1 MASTAAEAPSTWS
14 TLLQI
19 GAFERIRKGKAALER
34 WLEAE
39 RDQLPLWIPVALG
52 AGITAWF
59 ILPDPAAWRAVLYA
73 FLGLSLLAM
82 AIGRHGRAG
91 RTIAIG
97 ALLVAVGIALI
108 WWRAE
113 SAGAAILARPA
124 IVTFEARVERVEPL
138 PPRGLV
144 RLRLAPG
151 RVVATPA
158 RPCTGRRCWSH
169 GTAGR
174 HDPAQGSEQPA
185 VTLPP
190 HLRVNL
196 ADADVPAGLSR
207 GATIQLGARLM
218 PPPEPAVPG
227 AYDYGRVAWFDGI
240 GGTGRGF
247 GPVTI
252 VTPGVA
258 NGAGLRERLSRHIQE
273 SIPGGAGAIA
283 AALATGDQG
292 AIPETD
298 NDAMRRSG
306 LAHLLSVSG
315 LHITAVVAAVMFMV
329 LRLLA
334 LSPWLALRF
343 RLPLIAA
350 GAGALAAIGYTLLTG
365 AEVPTI
371 RSCVAA
377 LLVLVAL
384 AMGREALTLRLVAAG
399 AFVVLLLY
407 PESLAGPSFQLS
419 FAAVAAIIA
428 LHEHPR
434 IKAWFSP
441 RDEPRLRKIGRD
453 LTSLLLTGIVVELA
467 LIPISLFHFHKAGV
481 YGSVANIVAIPLTT
495 FVTMPL
501 EALALLF
508 DSIGLG
514 RPFWWLTGL
523 SLDLL
528 LWIAHKTA
536 SMPGSVAAL
545 PAMPGIAYGLMV
557 IGGLWIALWRTRWRR
572 LGAIPLAIGALWAL
586 LTPAPDLLVTGDG
599 RHVALRTANG
609 GLALLRDR
617 VGDYTADMLAE
628 NSGVDADP
636 LLLSDQ
642 PDARCSRDLCLVQ
655 RQAGGRS
662 WRILATRSAYLVP
675 APELIAACNAADI
688 VISERRLPM
697 ACRPRWLRLDR
708 ATLAQTGGV
717 AISLANGRIVTVRQ
731 PGDAHPWLA
740 SPAPPDR
747 CRLNSA
753 GAAPP
758 ACPAHE
764 PDRGRNAADH
774 KRDWRGRGGSSR
786 LHGGNI

>member
-1 MASTAAEAPSTWS
+1 MASIAAEAPSTR
-14 TLLQI
+14 LQRLQI
-19 GAFERIRKGKAALER
+19 AGFDGLRRGKAALER
-34 WLEAE
+34 WFEAE

-52 AGITAWF
+52 GGITMWF
-59 ILPDPAAWRAVLYA
+59 ILPDSTWWRAALLGS
-73 FLGLSLLAM
+73 LGLAFLAM
-82 AIGRHGRAG
+82 AVGRHGRAG
-91 RTIAIG
+91 RTVALA
-97 ALLVAVGIALI
+97 ALLVAAGIALI

-113 SAGAAILARPA
+113 RASAAILARPA

-144 RLRLAPG
+144 RLRLAPI
-151 RVVATPA
+151 RVIATPP
-158 RPCTGRRCWSH
+158 RPCKGRRCGSRGH
-169 GTAGR
+169 EGR
-174 HDPAQGSEQPA
+174 YDPAQGSELRP
-185 VTLPP
+185 VELPP

-196 ADADVPAGLSR
+196 ADADMPPGLSR
-207 GATIQLGARLM
+207 GATIRLGARLM

-252 VTPGVA
+252 VAPGVA
-258 NGAGLRERLSRHIQE
+258 NGNGLRERLSRHIQE
-273 SIPGGAGAIA
+273 SVPGGAGAIA

-292 AIPETD
+292 AIPEAD

-315 LHITAVVAAVMFMV
+315 LHITAVVAAVMFLV

-419 FAAVAAIIA
+419 FAAVASIIA

-434 IKAWFSP
+434 IKAWFAP
-441 RDEPRLRKIGRD
+441 REEGRLRKLGRD

-467 LIPISLFHFHKAGV
+467 LLPISLFHFHKAGI

-495 FVTMPL
+495 FVTMPF

-508 DSIGLG
+508 DSVGLG
-514 RPFWWLTGL
+514 TPFWWLTGR

-545 PAMPGIAYGLMV
+545 PAMPGGAYGLMV

-572 LGAIPLAIGALWAL
+572 LGAVPLAIGAIWAL
-586 LTPAPDLLVTGDG
+586 LTPTPDLLVTGDG
-599 RHVALRTANG
+599 RHVALRTASG

-628 NSGVDADP
+628 NGGADENL

-642 PDARCSRDLCLVQ
+642 PNARCSRDLCLVE
-655 RQAGGRS
+655 RPAGGRT
-662 WRILATRSAYLVP
+662 WRVLATRSAYLVP
-675 APELIAACNAADI
+675 TAELVAACGGADI
-688 VISERRLPM
+688 VISERRLPV
-697 ACRPRWLRLDR
+697 ACRPRWLKLDR
-708 ATLAQTGGV
+708 ATLAQTGGI
-717 AISLANGRIVTVRQ
+717 AIALGNSRVVTVRH
-731 PGDAHPWLA
+731 PGDEHPWLA
-740 SPAPPDR
+740 SAV
-747 CRLNSA
+747 
-753 GAAPP
+753 PP
-758 ACPAHE
+758 ASLRTH
-764 PDRGRNAADH
+764 R
-774 KRDWRGRGGSSR
+774 
-786 LHGGNI
+786 HGAISPQ